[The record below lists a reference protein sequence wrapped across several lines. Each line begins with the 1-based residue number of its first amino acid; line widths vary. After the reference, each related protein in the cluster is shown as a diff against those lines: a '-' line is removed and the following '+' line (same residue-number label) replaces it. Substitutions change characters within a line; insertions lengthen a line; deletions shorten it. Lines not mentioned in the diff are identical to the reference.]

1 MSQQPQPSLAQ
12 KEARIQLAKNAIEQG
27 QFQSKRLAARTYNAS
42 CRTLQQRH
50 ARIKSRHNIP
60 ANQRLLTD
68 LEEEVLVQHILDL
81 DLDLHGY
88 PPSL

>member
-27 QFQSKRLAARTYNAS
+27 QFQSERLAASTYNVS
-42 CRTLQQRH
+42 CRTLQRRR
-50 ARIKSRHNIP
+50 AGIKSRHNIP

-68 LEEEVLVQHILDL
+68 LGSPRTTYSGPGSAWI
-81 DLDLHGY
+81 
-88 PPSL
+88 SS